1 MIGRVWVCAG
11 SIMTDKS
18 HRQGAITRC
27 IHATECQAAVPW
39 FTLITRLPQL
49 LSHMSNLECTRPAR
63 TPTSI
68 CACVALLMS
77 YILMYQRRPDA
88 PALPRNAASRD
99 SWSMMIFAFVLQR
112 EIDMLVVRAHD
123 HMHMRMCS
131 SAHQL
136 HFAVSTTSRRARAVE
151 KWPISQIFRFFPHLP
166 YE

>member
-1 MIGRVWVCAG
+1 MIPPVTRCVVVDLAPQAMIGRVWVCAG
-11 SIMTDKS
+11 SIMTDKT

-39 FTLITRLPQL
+39 FTFTTFTVAHVQFGMHAARAHPHK
-49 LSHMSNLECTRPAR
+49 HMRMCSSAYELHFDVSTW
-63 TPTSI
+63 
-68 CACVALLMS
+68 
-77 YILMYQRRPDA
+77 RRPDA

-131 SAHQL
+131 SAH
-136 HFAVSTTSRRARAVE
+136 
-151 KWPISQIFRFFPHLP
+151 
-166 YE
+166 

>member
-1 MIGRVWVCAG
+1 MWDQSGPTKLIG
-11 SIMTDKS
+11 K
-18 HRQGAITRC
+18 
-27 IHATECQAAVPW
+27 EPLLAA
-39 FTLITRLPQL
+39 FTPRSAKPLCRGPRLPRL

-63 TPTSI
+63 TPTCI

-77 YILMYQRRPDA
+77 YILMYQRRQDA

-112 EIDMLVVRAHD
+112 EIDMSVVGAHH
-123 HMHMRMCS
+123 HMYMHMCS

-136 HFAVSTTSRRARAVE
+136 HFVVSTTPRRARAAE
-151 KWPISQIFRFFPHLP
+151 KWLISWRFRFFPHLP

>member
-1 MIGRVWVCAG
+1 MRDQSGPTKLIGKEPLLAAFTPRSAKPLCRG
-11 SIMTDKS
+11 S
-18 HRQGAITRC
+18 
-27 IHATECQAAVPW
+27 
-39 FTLITRLPQL
+39 RLPHL
-49 LSHMSNLECTRPAR
+49 LSHMSSLECTRPAR

-123 HMHMRMCS
+123 HMHMYMCS

-136 HFAVSTTSRRARAVE
+136 HFAVSKTPRRARAAE
-151 KWPISQIFRFFPHLP
+151 KWPISQIFVLSHTYPTSKRGIT
-166 YE
+166 